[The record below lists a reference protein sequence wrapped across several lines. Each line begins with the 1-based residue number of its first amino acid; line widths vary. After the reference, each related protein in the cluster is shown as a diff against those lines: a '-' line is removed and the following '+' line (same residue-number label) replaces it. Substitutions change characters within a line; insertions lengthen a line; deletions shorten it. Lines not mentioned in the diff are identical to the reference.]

1 MLVDAWCVCV
11 GGEGGGN
18 VVVGGCVC
26 VGVGVL
32 VCVEL
37 GVVYFCTFSKVSVS
51 LTFVAYRLNK
61 IY

>member
-1 MLVDAWCVCV
+1 M
-11 GGEGGGN
+11 
-18 VVVGGCVC
+18 VVGGCVC
-26 VGVGVL
+26 VGVGVGLL

-37 GVVYFCTFSKVSVS
+37 GVVYFFTFSKGSVS